1 MVMSANA
8 TRNGKAA
15 IVKYAV
21 TGTQFQQL
29 LRTYRIFILSG
40 VSQPEFVADVA
51 PHFQDFDVVSPKI
64 TTLEGFMQWVDECDQ
79 GRNPS
84 PCSSERSARCEVTS
98 PGSISLASSGRSSSV
113 FELES
118 NDALSPGAIGLERER
133 RAVAEEN
140 ALYSA
145 PLPESL
151 SSLFA
156 PIAGPSK
163 QSAFAPFVP
172 PVPHVGT
179 CPEPMIVSESLPSP
193 QIGNEVSRGIPS
205 RPFSPKVTSGG
216 VERKPTHVV
225 IPPSPSVPE
234 IAASWLPSDI
244 DWDRVTLE
252 DIHTKIDLRTC

>member
-1 MVMSANA
+1 MDQFRVRTRGTTRVVTVLIGDLKEWYTIEALAKAARDASAQLWIEKNVKPFGLLGQQGMVMSANA
-8 TRNGKAA
+8 TRSGKAA

-64 TTLEGFMQWVDECDQ
+64 TTLEGFMQWVDECDP

-118 NDALSPGAIGLERER
+118 NDALSPGGKSWKGKDAQLPR
-133 RAVAEEN
+133 RMHYTAH
-140 ALYSA
+140 LYLSRSHLCLLPSRA
-145 PLPESL
+145 P
-151 SSLFA
+151 
-156 PIAGPSK
+156 
-163 QSAFAPFVP
+163 QS
-172 PVPHVGT
+172 
-179 CPEPMIVSESLPSP
+179 SLPSP
-193 QIGNEVSRGIPS
+193 
-205 RPFSPKVTSGG
+205 PFFLPLGLA
-216 VERKPTHVV
+216 
-225 IPPSPSVPE
+225 PSP
-234 IAASWLPSDI
+234 
-244 DWDRVTLE
+244 
-252 DIHTKIDLRTC
+252 